1 MFVINTKHPL
11 EGIRVVYGLVWTGCS
26 MPTGQASSGTGAKR
40 RRSVTH
46 GTRVQGVGNGNT
58 CTDLGRTA
66 ALR

>member
-26 MPTGQASSGTGAKR
+26 MPGQASSGTGAKR
-40 RRSVTH
+40 RRSGTQ

-58 CTDLGRTA
+58 CQDLGRTA